1 MAVCAGELVAIA
13 ASVESMSEHP
23 LAASIREYAAE
34 IGAELFSVSHFEA
47 LTGSGVKGVIYG
59 KRILGVSYKYAKS
72 VIAIPESAEDIYL
85 KLSDKGE
92 TPLFFIRDDELLGII
107 AVADTV
113 RADSADAIA
122 MLKKM
127 DLKTVMLTGDNERCA
142 KAIAAEVKVDEVI
155 AEVMPRDKAE
165 AVKRLSKDGAVIM
178 VGDGVNDAPA
188 LTAADVGMAIGRGTD
203 VAIESCDV
211 VLVSSRL
218 TDVVSAVRLGRATL
232 KTIHENLF
240 FAFIYNVIGIP
251 LAAGVFG
258 LELDPMF
265 GAAAMSLSS
274 FCVVTNAL
282 RLNAFRSKYNKTNK
296 LINKTNKKRK
306 KEEKQMKITMKIEG
320 MMCPHCEARVRDVLS
335 NLDCVELAEVSHKDG
350 TAVITPKGECSAELL
365 TKTVTDAGYKVIS
378 VE

>member
-1 MAVCAGELVAIA
+1 MNT
-13 ASVESMSEHP
+13 SQM
-23 LAASIREYAAE
+23 
-34 IGAELFSVSHFEA
+34 IGQ
-47 LTGSGVKGVIYG
+47 I
-59 KRILGVSYKYAKS
+59 
-72 VIAIPESAEDIYL
+72 
-85 KLSDKGE
+85 
-92 TPLFFIRDDELLGII
+92 LGII
-107 AVADTV
+107 AVADTI
-113 RADSADAIA
+113 REDSAEAIA
-122 MLKKM
+122 DMKALGLKVIM
-127 DLKTVMLTGDNERCA
+127 MTGDNNRTAEAIGRA
-142 KAIAAEVKVDEVI
+142 AGVDTVLSDLLPDGKEKAIRKLCD
-155 AEVMPRDKAE
+155 RD
-165 AVKRLSKDGAVIM
+165 RVIM
-178 VGDGVNDAPA
+178 VGDGINDAPA
-188 LTAADVGMAIGRGTD
+188 LTRADVGMAIGGGTD
-203 VAIESCDV
+203 IAIESANVVLMRDSLSDV
-211 VLVSSRL
+211 V
-218 TDVVSAVRLGRATL
+218 DAIRLGRGVL
-232 KTIHENLF
+232 RNIYENLF
-240 FAFIYNVIGIP
+240 WAFCYNLIGIP